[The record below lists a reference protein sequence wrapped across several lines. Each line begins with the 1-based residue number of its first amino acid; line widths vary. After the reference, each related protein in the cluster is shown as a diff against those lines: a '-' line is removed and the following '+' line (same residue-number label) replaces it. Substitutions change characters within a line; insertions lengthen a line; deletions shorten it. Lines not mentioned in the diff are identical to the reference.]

1 MKVVFLDVDGVL
13 NYAGC
18 KEKYHHFLGV
28 EDECVERL
36 AEIVFSCS
44 PPALIVLTSS
54 WKTLWDNQP
63 INSKELDPMAKYLV
77 EKLKKKGLHLA
88 DRTDEKDPS
97 KRGLGI
103 KGWLK
108 KSGSDIDGWVV
119 LDDEVF
125 SDYEERGIMPHL
137 AKTSFGVGLSDK
149 GVEKAIK
156 ILRGE

>member
-18 KEKYHHFLGV
+18 KAKFNHFLGV

-44 PPALIVLTSS
+44 PKALIVLTSS

-77 EKLKKKGLHLA
+77 DKLKAKGLNLA
-88 DRTDEKDPS
+88 DRTEEKDPS

-108 KSGSDIDGWVV
+108 KVGSDIDGWVV
-119 LDDEVF
+119 LDDEIF
-125 SDYEERGIMPHL
+125 SDYEERGIIPHL
-137 AKTSFGVGLSDK
+137 VKTSFGVGLSDK